1 MQRVHFIAIGGSA
14 MHNLA
19 IALSK
24 KSNFQVTGSDDEI
37 NEPSYSRL
45 KSNNLLPEELG
56 WFPERIHKG
65 ILAIITGIKIT
76 ETNPEFIRAKEL
88 GLNIF
93 SLPEYLFLQIRSKT
107 RIVVCGTHG
116 KTTITAMILF
126 VLKKLKM
133 DADYLI
139 GEHIEGFENRIKL
152 TYDARIAVIEG
163 DTIVASHF
171 EKKPRF
177 EFYKP
182 HIGIMTGIVPENPKD
197 ESNQIE
203 LCKKFVDL
211 MEAQGRFVYFD
222 GDESLTSII
231 SGLRR
236 DIVSFPYNTPEF
248 IEKEGI
254 TYLITRKTEIPLK
267 ISGEQNLQYLNAARL
282 ACRQIGVYDEQFY
295 SVITDFEPVTIK

>member
-24 KSNFQVTGSDDEI
+24 KNNFQITGSDDEI
-37 NEPSYSRL
+37 FEPSYSRL
-45 KSNNLLPEELG
+45 KSNGLLPDKLG
-56 WFPERIHKG
+56 WFPERIQKG
-65 ILAIITGIKIT
+65 LLALIVGTKVT
-76 ETNPEFIRAKEL
+76 DSNPELIRAKEL

-93 SLPEYLFLQIRSKT
+93 SFPEYLFMQTRSKT
-107 RIVVCGTHG
+107 RIVVCGIHG

-126 VLKKLKM
+126 VLRKLKM

-139 GEHIEGFENRIKL
+139 GEQIEGFENRIKL

-163 DTIVASHF
+163 DTIDASHF
-171 EKKPRF
+171 DKKPRF

-182 HIGIMTGIVPENPKD
+182 HIGIMTGIDHKNPKD
-197 ESNQIE
+197 ENHQIE
-203 LCKKFVDL
+203 ICKKFVDL

-222 GDESLTSII
+222 GDESLNSII

-236 DIVSFPYNTPEF
+236 DIVPFPYNTPEF
-248 IEKEGI
+248 IEKEG
-254 TYLITRKTEIPLK
+254 TTFLISRKTEIPLK

-282 ACRQIGVYDEQFY
+282 ACRQIGIYDEQFY
-295 SVITDFEPVTIK
+295 SVISDFELAIIK